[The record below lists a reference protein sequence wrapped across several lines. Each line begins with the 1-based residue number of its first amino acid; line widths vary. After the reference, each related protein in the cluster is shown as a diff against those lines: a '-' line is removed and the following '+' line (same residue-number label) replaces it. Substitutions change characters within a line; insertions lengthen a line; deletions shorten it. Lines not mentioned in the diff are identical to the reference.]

1 VVAGPAANPSGTSNI
16 RTGGLQAAAAPDAR
30 IEHGRALFRTGKV
43 LSARERFLSAVAD
56 QPALVLLELART
68 FDPHYLEKITT
79 ADGRP
84 EPHRARSLYEEA
96 MRRGSKAA
104 ADDLKRISASLDGK
118 N

>member
-1 VVAGPAANPSGTSNI
+1 MVPEPTETPSGTSNI
-16 RTGGLQAAAAPDAR
+16 RTGGIQVAAAPDAR

-56 QPALVLLELART
+56 HPAIVLLELART
-68 FDPHYLEKITT
+68 FDPHYLEKIAA

-104 ADDLKRISASLDGK
+104 ADELKRISASLNAK